1 MSNAAPSAADFCQVY
16 DQCVERVYR
25 YHLVR
30 TGSPSAAEELTAET
44 FFAAWES
51 FGSFREDGAD
61 SAAAAPWLIG
71 IARHKLADHFR
82 RSLFR
87 GQPRS
92 VPLEAAEPLPAPGP
106 GPETLAGERLEL
118 ARVSAALRRL
128 NAERSEALALHY
140 FAGLP
145 LAEVGRAMNKSEEAA
160 KKLVQR
166 GLSELRQMLRVAQG
180 SAEVD
185 LTAPARSGRANR

>member
-30 TGSPSAAEELTAET
+30 TGSPAAAEELTADT

-61 SAAAAPWLIG
+61 SGAAAWLIG

-92 VPLEAAEPLPAPGP
+92 VPLEAAEPLPSPGP
-106 GPETLAGERLEL
+106 SPETLAAERLEL
-118 ARVSAALRRL
+118 ARVAAALRRL
-128 NAERSEALALHY
+128 NSERAEALALHY